1 MRHRMLAAAAVA
13 TVMLGLLSCDSSP
26 LAPRL
31 DQLSLDVVSGDGQT
45 GVVGTELAPLI
56 VRITSG
62 GNPVPGQVL
71 NFGVVSGNGS
81 VYGGTELTDDHGIAQ
96 EIWTLGTDARV
107 LQKVEVRAVES
118 RTGAQKVFATFTAT
132 AMPDKAFSLSAAA
145 GNNQT

>member
-81 VYGGTELTDDHGIAQ
+81 IYGGPERSEERGVGK
-96 EIWTLGTDARV
+96 EGG
-107 LQKVEVRAVES
+107 S
-118 RTGAQKVFATFTAT
+118 R
-132 AMPDKAFSLSAAA
+132 
-145 GNNQT
+145 